1 MVAHVRTA
9 GERTDELAT
18 IRCIEAGLIPEGT
31 LALYAID
38 PIARARRM
46 LGVVC
51 VVFVTALAAQAVLQ
65 LPPRVVFG
73 LAIALGLLG
82 VRLSPTIGAADEGP
96 RRPAVLVT
104 ATAILKRESGG
115 FRVWLFAEL
124 VCAQLSGVRGTDGPG
139 PRRRRRQPRLHRMRR
154 ARVRSPARRSRGE
167 PPAARDAVAPK
178 AARPARRTAARRARR
193 RSKWVRAPRAPRET
207 GRASRRR

>member
-124 VCAQLSGVRGTDGPG
+124 VCAQLSAYAERMDLVLVGGDGSRAFIECG
-139 PRRRRRQPRLHRMRR
+139 ALESGRQL
-154 ARVRSPARRSRGE
+154 VE
-167 PPAARDAVAPK
+167 AVASHLPL
-178 AARPARRTAARRARR
+178 
-193 RSKWVRAPRAPRET
+193 VML
-207 GRASRRR
+207 